1 MLMEQLPEI
10 YQDSKDLQDFLW
22 AVEQVV
28 NLVKE
33 DIRKLPR
40 VISPDR
46 CPPEFVDKIL
56 KSIGWAIPVPEAVK
70 RGLIQSALIVYQQRG
85 TAKGVQNLIRLV
97 TGLECGVYN
106 AYRSPELP
114 PGDPGFYTFDIVPI
128 NPAREL
134 TTDEQAI
141 VTQIANYMKPGHTH
155 FRITVPYDHW
165 EMDIS
170 ELGETTYLHDVA

>member
-1 MLMEQLPEI
+1 MLIEQLPEI

-40 VISPDR
+40 VISPDKS
-46 CPPEFVDKIL
+46 PPEFVDKIL
-56 KSIGWAIPVPEAVK
+56 KNIGWVIPVSEAVK

-85 TAKGVQNLIRLV
+85 TARGIQNLIRLV

-106 AYRSPELP
+106 VYRSPELP

-134 TTDEQAI
+134 TAEEQAI

-155 FRITVPYDHW
+155 FRITAPYNHW

-170 ELGETTYLHDVA
+170 ELGETTYLHDVV